1 MAIDPLAK
9 MLAPRAEPVDASAGR
24 GFLDDSA
31 PTRLTRI
38 SDILERLITVQMQ
51 AGERFADENARFDM
65 VPLTPD
71 EQAEQ
76 MSMMTDGDITKLVKT
91 FGPSNVS
98 AMIKGATKGAMSP
111 PGLPEPTPFDGE
123 GLI

>member
-1 MAIDPLAK
+1 MALDPLAK
-9 MLAPRAEPVDASAGR
+9 ALAPRAEPKDASGGR

-38 SDILERLITVQMQ
+38 SDILERMITIQMR
-51 AGERFADENARFDM
+51 AGEQFADENSRFDM
-65 VPLTPD
+65 VPITPD

-76 MSMMTDGDITKLVKT
+76 VDLLTDGDITKLVQT
-91 FGPSNVS
+91 FGPTNVS
-98 AMIKGATKGAMSP
+98 QMMQGATKGAMVQP
-111 PGLPEPTPFDGE
+111 LPEPTPFDGE

>member
-1 MAIDPLAK
+1 MVLDPLAK
-9 MLAPRAEPVDASAGR
+9 SLAPRAEPVDASQGR

-38 SDILERLITVQMQ
+38 SDILERMINLQMQ

-65 VPLTPD
+65 VPITPD
-71 EQAEQ
+71 EQREQ
-76 MSMMTDGDITKLVKT
+76 VETLQDPDITKLVRT
-91 FGPSNVS
+91 FGPTNVANMLKGS
-98 AMIKGATKGAMSP
+98 QKAAM
-111 PGLPEPTPFDGE
+111 LPEATPFDAE

>member
-1 MAIDPLAK
+1 MVLDPLAK
-9 MLAPRAEPVDASAGR
+9 ALAPRAEPVDASQGR

-38 SDILERLITVQMQ
+38 SDIQMQ

-65 VPLTPD
+65 VPITPD
-71 EQAEQ
+71 EQMEQ
-76 MSMMTDGDITKLVKT
+76 VETLQDPDITKLVRT
-91 FGPSNVS
+91 FGPTNVANMLKGS
-98 AMIKGATKGAMSP
+98 QKAAM
-111 PGLPEPTPFDGE
+111 LPEATPFDAE